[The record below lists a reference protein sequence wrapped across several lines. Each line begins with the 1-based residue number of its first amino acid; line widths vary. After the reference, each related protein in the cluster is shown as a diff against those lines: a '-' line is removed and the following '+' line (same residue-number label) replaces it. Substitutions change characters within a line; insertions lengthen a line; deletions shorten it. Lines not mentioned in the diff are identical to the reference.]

1 MNGFVV
7 TDTDQNLFKR
17 LEEKLYRET
26 NEAKD
31 ILVSID
37 KLFVWVWVHRFLYT
51 NCCSLSVCLS
61 FCIISVRMST

>member
-37 KLFVWVWVHRFLYT
+37 KLFVWVWVHRFLLYE
-51 NCCSLSVCLS
+51 LL
-61 FCIISVRMST
+61 